1 MIVATKRE
9 AMDTTGAKKRNRV
22 RKEVKLEIVYKI
34 LSGELFLEE
43 AMARYGIRN
52 EISIINWIKEYRTEV
67 EIRLPTANDFL
78 DQRKAK
84 DESLLVA
91 EIYKKIQELEEANRI
106 LHAEKAYLTKKVS
119 VLEKEISRSMEARA

>member
-9 AMDTTGAKKRNRV
+9 IMEATGAKKRNRV
-22 RKEVKLEIVYKI
+22 SKEVKLEIVYAI

-43 AMARYGIRN
+43 AMTKYGIRN
-52 EISIINWIKEYRTEV
+52 EISIINWIKEYRSEV
-67 EIRLPTANDFL
+67 ETGLHRADDFL
-78 DQRKAK
+78 DQRNAK

-106 LHAEKAYLTKKVS
+106 LNAEKAYLVKKVS
-119 VLEKEISRSMEARA
+119 ILEMEISQSIVSR